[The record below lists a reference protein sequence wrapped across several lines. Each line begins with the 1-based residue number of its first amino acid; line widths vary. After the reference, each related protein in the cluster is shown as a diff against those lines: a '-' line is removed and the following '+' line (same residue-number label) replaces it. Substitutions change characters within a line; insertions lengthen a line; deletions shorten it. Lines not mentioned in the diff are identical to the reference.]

1 MKGGS
6 FSPSLLNLNARYPQ
20 NSYVISSSSSEIAH
34 SFAQAVHFNT
44 FGGNPVASAVGKA
57 VLEVLPQEVF
67 QFATETVF
75 AVPKRCV
82 FEFLTANLLSMEDL
96 LSLANV

>member
-20 NSYVISSSSSEIAH
+20 NSFVISSSSSEIAH

-75 AVPKRCV
+75 TTLKEV
-82 FEFLTANLLSMEDL
+82 FSNF
-96 LSLANV
+96 

>member
-1 MKGGS
+1 M
-6 FSPSLLNLNARYPQ
+6 
-20 NSYVISSSSSEIAH
+20 
-34 SFAQAVHFNT
+34 
-44 FGGNPVASAVGKA
+44 ASAVGKA

-75 AVPKRCV
+75 AVPKRGV

-96 LSLANV
+96 LSLANI